1 MGGAWKVA
9 YADLVTGLFAL
20 FMCLWLTSVDQEV
33 MSEISEYFKNPNT
46 ETVQAS
52 PGTIDILNA
61 NVAASRR
68 ASFSKPALVPKRLI
82 RKTTENIEKSYV
94 QSPEFQENENM
105 HVEVIDEG
113 VKLNLFGTSQRPF
126 FNNLDDGLSEYGN
139 VIVNSLGSLLS
150 RKYDKRGQA
159 LAPMEIEIEGFA
171 PERNDGKAW
180 DKYPRDPWTASMDQ
194 AIMIRNQLL
203 QNGVRTNYIKKIVGY
218 GDKHRVP
225 SDATNKID
233 QSVSIIIRNK
243 K

>member
-20 FMCLWLTSVDQEV
+20 FMCLWLTSVDEEV
-33 MSEISEYFKNPNT
+33 MSEISDYFKNPNT

-52 PGTIDILNA
+52 PGTIDIKNA

-68 ASFSKPALVPKRLI
+68 ASFSKPAIVPKRLI

-126 FNNLDDGLSEYGN
+126 FNDLDDGLSEYGN

-171 PERNDGKAW
+171 PEKNEWLKGRMHNWQHAVGHITWFKDGNFRVEVIDIVKGKPIILNDN
-180 DKYPRDPWTASMDQ
+180 SH
-194 AIMIRNQLL
+194 L
-203 QNGVRTNYIKKIVGY
+203 
-218 GDKHRVP
+218 
-225 SDATNKID
+225 
-233 QSVSIIIRNK
+233 
-243 K
+243 

>member
-20 FMCLWLTSVDQEV
+20 FMCLWLTSVDEEV
-33 MSEISEYFKNPNT
+33 MEEISDYFKNPNT

-52 PGTIDILNA
+52 PGTIDVLNA
-61 NVAASRR
+61 NLAASRR

-126 FNNLDDGLSEYGN
+126 FNDLDKGLSEYGN
-139 VIVNSLGSLLS
+139 VIVNSLGSVLS

-171 PERNDGKAW
+171 PERNDGE
-180 DKYPRDPWTASMDQ
+180 DPWTASMDQ
-194 AIMIRNQLL
+194 AIMIRDQLL

-225 SDATNKID
+225 SDATNEID

>member
-20 FMCLWLTSVDQEV
+20 FMCLWLTSVDEEV
-33 MSEISEYFKNPNT
+33 MEEISEYFKNPNT

-52 PGTIDILNA
+52 PGTIDIKNA

-68 ASFSKPALVPKRLI
+68 ASFSKPAIVPKRLI

-94 QSPEFQENENM
+94 QSPEFQDNENM

-113 VKLNLFGTSQRPF
+113 VKLSLFGTSQRPIF
-126 FNNLDDGLSEYGN
+126 DGSNGGLSEYGN
-139 VIVNSLGSLLS
+139 IVVNSLGTWLS
-150 RKYDKRGQA
+150 RKHDMRGKPIE
-159 LAPMEIEIEGFA
+159 PMEIEIEGFA
-171 PERNDGKAW
+171 PEDSNEDH
-180 DKYPRDPWTASMDQ
+180 WTASMNQ
-194 AIMIRNQLL
+194 AMLIRKKLRD
-203 QNGVRTNYIKKIVGY
+203 NGVPENFIKKVVAY
-218 GDKHRVP
+218 GDKRKP
-225 SDATNKID
+225 PTTGNPANEDD

>member
-20 FMCLWLTSVDQEV
+20 FMCLWLTSVDEDT
-33 MSEISEYFKNPNT
+33 MEEISDYFKNPNT
-46 ETVQAS
+46 ETTPAS
-52 PGTIDILNA
+52 PGTVDIQNA

-68 ASFSKPALVPKRLI
+68 ASFSKPAIVPKRLI

-126 FNNLDDGLSEYGN
+126 FNDLDDGLSEYGN
-139 VIVNSLGSLLS
+139 VIVNSLGSWLS
-150 RKYDKRGQA
+150 RKYDKRGQP

-171 PERNDGKAW
+171 PERNDGKAR

-194 AIMIRNQLL
+194 AIMIRDQLL

-218 GDKHRVP
+218 GDKHRVT
-225 SDATNKID
+225 SDATNEID